1 MFELILQLHAHKK
14 GTGSS
19 HNGRDSNSQRLG
31 TKAHESQLVTAGSII
46 VRQRGTRFYPGAKI
60 TPFMQWLK
68 AALNLNAKAVINAK
82 SAYIRLKK
90 LCNFAYYPKVF
101 GFGVLF
107 LPDYNKNYL
116 LQM

>member
-19 HNGRDSNSQRLG
+19 HNGRDS
-31 TKAHESQLVTAGSII
+31 
-46 VRQRGTRFYPGAKI
+46 KI

-68 AALNLNAKAVINAK
+68 AALNLNAKAAINAK